1 MLERMPSEKQFK
13 QTIKNLKYSHVRKAY
28 SSSRKADNI
37 RAIFEILERDLG
49 CEEDLSSNNTN
60 IEHCYPDSVSEE
72 NDVIGNLMLLE
83 KRIEEKCKNK
93 SIENKKDFYRQS
105 KLNLPKLLVEEIDEK
120 NSFDIQQRT
129 DTLANTLY
137 KIIYKLSNEQNE

>member
-1 MLERMPSEKQFK
+1 
-13 QTIKNLKYSHVRKAY
+13 
-28 SSSRKADNI
+28 
-37 RAIFEILERDLG
+37 
-49 CEEDLSSNNTN
+49 
-60 IEHCYPDSVSEE
+60 
-72 NDVIGNLMLLE
+72 MLLE